1 MAVGKKVMELLFRV
15 KSKEAK
21 QDIKEVGDGLGNV
34 GKKGKIAQG
43 GLNLMSKGFKGIGVA
58 MKAAGIGLFI
68 GLLSQLTGLFQ
79 SNQKTADTFQ
89 RILIKLRPV
98 FDAVGKVIE
107 FVATVLETLIDL
119 FTGAIGWIGDLIG
132 VTNSATSASD
142 DFAESL
148 VNQRKKVQ
156 LLESELAML
165 QLQYQREAELMRQI
179 RDDEARTIDERIQ
192 ANYELGKVLE
202 EQLRHERNI
211 AEEFLQLAEM
221 ELSVN
226 KDNIELQKAVIDQ
239 KVKLAEIDERIT
251 GQRSEQLVNLNS
263 LEREREAQQKEAS
276 AKREEQLKAE
286 AEMLQELIDLQNE
299 DIKVTKEKFR
309 TINEQ
314 FDNAEKQNQK
324 QLEELNRQMNA
335 ELKAH
340 ETKVKNAKENIDLK
354 NEEVEN
360 FKQSN
365 EDLIQ
370 SDLDRAESFS
380 KIANTELAKIGQ
392 FNPFAPVED
401 MDDFQKAQ
409 EKAMEEIA
417 VKMQEFADDMGGTVD
432 DIYNEDSVMAFFGQ
446 ELVEEQ
452 EMLMLN
458 FATARKNILK
468 ETEQTGDAIVAITDE
483 QIQMAQDS
491 ANQSISVVEN
501 SAATK
506 LAIQEKYAKKIE
518 ETEKSLDD
526 TTLTLQQQAD
536 QELFL
541 HFETAKEKEIR
552 ETEEKYDRLLGLA
565 LNNAEDTKLL
575 EEEKEAALKEIRER
589 EGKQIIQDTIDLF
602 ARLKLEKEKRDD
614 EKDADDEKKAEE
626 QAARN
631 RKTVDNAVGMMNAL
645 LSISK
650 TKSEKE
656 KKQLDKDLAKG
667 LITEKQYNKKLQQI
681 EEEQLRK
688 EKQAALIQIGVD
700 TARGISGAVQAGA
713 NLAFPANLAAIS
725 TGILAVLAGVAQ
737 AAGVLGQTVDAGS
750 SDMPDDDTSDLGGDV
765 PRLPTFGAITSDAPP
780 VQAYVVETDVSNAQ
794 ALQGEL
800 DLQST
805 L

>member
-1 MAVGKKVMELLFRV
+1 MELLFRV

-21 QDIKEVGDGLGNV
+21 KDIKEVGDGLGNV

-43 GLNLMSKGFKGIGVA
+43 GLNLMGKGFKGIGVA

-68 GLLSQLTGLFQ
+68 GLLSQLTGMFSQ
-79 SNQKTADTFQ
+79 NQKTADTFQ

-98 FDAVGKVIE
+98 FDAIGKVIE
-107 FVATVLETLIDL
+107 FVASVLETLIDL

-142 DFAESL
+142 NFAESL

-156 LLESELAML
+156 LLESELALL

-179 RDDEARTIDERIQ
+179 RDDEARSMDERIQ
-192 ANYELGKVLE
+192 ANFELGKILE

-211 AEEFLQLAEM
+211 AAEFLQLAEM
-221 ELSVN
+221 ELSIN
-226 KDNIELQKAVIDQ
+226 KDNMELQKTVIDQ

-251 GQRSEQLVNLNS
+251 GQRSEQLTNLNS

-276 AKREEQLKAE
+276 AKREEQLKKE
-286 AEMLQELIDLQNE
+286 AEMLQSLIDLQNE

-314 FDNAEKQNQK
+314 FDNAEEQNQK
-324 QLEELNRQMNA
+324 QLDEINRQMQA

-340 ETKVKNAKENIDLK
+340 KNQVKNAKENIELK

-370 SDLDRAESFS
+370 SDINRSNSF
-380 KIANTELAKIGQ
+380 KDIAKKELADIGQ
-392 FNPFAPVED
+392 LDPFANVET
-401 MDDFQKAQ
+401 MEDFQIAQ
-409 EKAMEEIA
+409 EKAMEKHA
-417 VKMQEFADDMGGTVD
+417 VKVKEFADQMGGSVEEVMD
-432 DIYNEDSVMAFFGQ
+432 EDTFLGAFSFARADLQ
-446 ELVEEQ
+446 EEQ

-483 QIQMAQDS
+483 QIQMATDS
-491 ANQSISVVEN
+491 ANQSISVVE
-501 SAATK
+501 SASAQE
-506 LAIQEKYAKKIE
+506 LAIKEKYAKLIE
-518 ETEKSLDD
+518 DTEKSLDD

-552 ETEEKYDRLLGLA
+552 ETEEKYERLLGLA
-565 LNNAEDTKLL
+565 LNNAEETKLL
-575 EEEKEAALKEIRER
+575 EQEKEEALAEIRSREGKKMIQDSINLFKKLKAEKEKQDKLDKLAVENKKKMEIDAAQQTLQMGVALAKEGTAEYKALASAETIMSTYLGASKALADVPTPFNFIQAGLIIAAGMKNLKEI
-589 EGKQIIQDTIDLF
+589 Q
-602 ARLKLEKEKRDD
+602 
-614 EKDADDEKKAEE
+614 
-626 QAARN
+626 
-631 RKTVDNAVGMMNAL
+631 
-645 LSISK
+645 K
-650 TKSEKE
+650 TKVDGGGSE
-656 KKQLDKDLAKG
+656 
-667 LITEKQYNKKLQQI
+667 
-681 EEEQLRK
+681 
-688 EKQAALIQIGVD
+688 
-700 TARGISGAVQAGA
+700 S
-713 NLAFPANLAAIS
+713 
-725 TGILAVLAGVAQ
+725 
-737 AAGVLGQTVDAGS
+737 
-750 SDMPDDDTSDLGGDV
+750 MPDTVAGLGGGGDMGGEV
-765 PRLPTFGAITSDAPP
+765 PSLPTFGDAGSDMPP
-780 VQAYVVETDVSNAQ
+780 VQAFVVETDISNAQ
-794 ALQGEL
+794 ALQSEL

>member
-1 MAVGKKVMELLFRV
+1 MAAGKKVMELLFRV

-79 SNQKTADTFQ
+79 QNQKTADTFQ

-142 DFAESL
+142 NFADSL
-148 VNQRKKVQ
+148 VEQRKKVQ

-179 RDDEARTIDERIQ
+179 RDDEMLSIDERIQ

-211 AEEFLQLAEM
+211 AAEFLQLAEM

-226 KDNIELQKAVIDQ
+226 KDNIELQKAVMDQ

-276 AKREEQLKAE
+276 AKREEQLKKE

-314 FDNAEKQNQK
+314 FDNAEEQNQK
-324 QLEELNRQMNA
+324 QIEELNRQMKA

-340 ETKVKNAKENIDLK
+340 ETKVKNAKENINLK

-370 SDLDRAESFS
+370 SDIDRANSF
-380 KIANTELAKIGQ
+380 KEIAKKELKDIGQ
-392 FNPFAPVED
+392 LSPFMNVET
-401 MDDFQKAQ
+401 MEDFQKVQ
-409 EKAMEEIA
+409 EKAMEEHA
-417 VKMQEFADDMGGTVD
+417 VKVQEFADQMGG
-432 DIYNEDSVMAFFGQ
+432 SVEEVMDPDTFLSAFAFTRE
-446 ELVEEQ
+446 ELLEEQ

-468 ETEQTGDAIVAITDE
+468 ETEQTGDAIVEITEE
-483 QIQMAQDS
+483 QIQMSQDS

-501 SAATK
+501 ASATE
-506 LAIQEKYAKKIE
+506 LAIKQKYAKLISD
-518 ETEKSLDD
+518 TEQSLIDTE
-526 TTLTLQQQAD
+526 TTLQEQAND
-536 QELFL
+536 ELFL
-541 HFETAKEKEIR
+541 HFETAQEKELR
-552 ETEEKYDRLLGLA
+552 LATEKYDRLLGLA
-565 LNNAEDTKLL
+565 QNNAEQTKLL
-575 EEEKEAALKEIRER
+575 EEEKEEALSEIRGR
-589 EGKQIIQDTIDLF
+589 EGKKMIQDSINLF
-602 ARLKLEKEKRDD
+602 KKLKT
-614 EKDADDEKKAEE
+614 EKD
-626 QAARN
+626 
-631 RKTVDNAVGMMNAL
+631 
-645 LSISK
+645 
-650 TKSEKE
+650 
-656 KKQLDKDLAKG
+656 KQDKLDKLAVENKKKMEIDAAQQTLSMGVALAKEG
-667 LITEKQYNKKLQQI
+667 TATYK
-681 EEEQLRK
+681 
-688 EKQAALIQIGVD
+688 ALASAETIMA
-700 TARGISGAVQAGA
+700 TYTGASKALADVPTPFNFVQAGLIIA
-713 NLAFPANLAAIS
+713 TGMKNLAEIQK
-725 TGILAVLAGVAQ
+725 TK
-737 AAGVLGQTVDAGS
+737 VDGGGS
-750 SDMPDDDTSDLGGDV
+750 ESMPDTITDGGGDMGGDV

-780 VQAYVVETDVSNAQ
+780 IQAYVVETDVSNAQ